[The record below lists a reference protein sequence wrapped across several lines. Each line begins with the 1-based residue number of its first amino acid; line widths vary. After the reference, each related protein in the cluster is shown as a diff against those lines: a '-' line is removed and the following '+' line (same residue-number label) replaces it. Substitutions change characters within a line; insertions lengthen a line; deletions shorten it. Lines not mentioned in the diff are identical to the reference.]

1 MSFFLDGIST
11 PLPDPVATMQL
22 KVALFLAL
30 SQLANAAVPSTNDL
44 LHLPYRN
51 GSPSAGFR
59 SAAYFVDWVHIVN
72 ALYFFA
78 SILLMIICSQ
88 AIYARNFNPQ
98 NLTIDTLT
106 HVLYA
111 FGNVDATTGEVQ
123 LADPYADIQKH
134 YPGDSW
140 DEPGNNVYGCIKQL
154 FLLKQKRRNL
164 KTLYSI
170 GGYTYSPSFSIF
182 TTTQAGRQRFAST
195 AVRMV
200 QNLGFDGID
209 IDWEVR
215 KLKKKKKPLHI
226 FLSAENQ
233 LVRLLSLLRM
243 YLHSIPAIVQRPIT
257 WFCFCRK

>member
-1 MSFFLDGIST
+1 M
-11 PLPDPVATMQL
+11 
-22 KVALFLAL
+22 
-30 SQLANAAVPSTNDL
+30 
-44 LHLPYRN
+44 
-51 GSPSAGFR
+51 
-59 SAAYFVDWVHIVN
+59 
-72 ALYFFA
+72 
-78 SILLMIICSQ
+78 Q

-111 FGNVDATTGEVQ
+111 FGNVNATTGEVQ

-140 DEPGNNVYGCIKQL
+140 DESGNNVYGCVKQL

-182 TTTQAGRQRFAST
+182 TTTQAERQTFAST
-195 AVRMV
+195 AVQMV

-209 IDWEVR
+209 IDWEV
-215 KLKKKKKPLHI
+215 
-226 FLSAENQ
+226 SN
-233 LVRLLSLLRM
+233 
-243 YLHSIPAIVQRPIT
+243 
-257 WFCFCRK
+257 